1 MLVEMYETEDQ
12 QIEAVKNWLKKN
24 GPSILLSIIV
34 AVSIVFGWQGWE
46 QSQQKGN
53 ETASELYQSMIEALA
68 LITSDTDLETN
79 RHAKTV
85 NHLAGQLISEHS
97 GLHYSYFAGLALA
110 KLAVQK
116 NDPVEAEKQLRWVV
130 EQSNDESMTSIAR
143 IRLAHVLAS
152 QGNVNDGLTIL
163 NSEISNAFKSLSDEA
178 RGDLYL
184 LLDDKE
190 QARMAYQSSVDY
202 AKGNG
207 ERENALVQLKLNDL
221 AKAP

>member
-12 QIEAVKNWLKKN
+12 QIEAVKKWFKKN
-24 GPSILLSIIV
+24 GPSIFLSIIV
-34 AVSIVFGWQGWE
+34 SVGIVFGWQGWE
-46 QSQQKGN
+46 QSQQKGS
-53 ETASELYQSMIEALA
+53 EVASELYQGMIEALV
-68 LITSDTDLETN
+68 LIKSDTDLETN

-85 NHLAGQLISEHS
+85 KHLAGKLISEHS

-110 KLAVQK
+110 KLAVQD
-116 NDPVEAEKQLRWVV
+116 NDLVEAENQLRWVV
-130 EQSNDESMTSIAR
+130 EQSNDASMTSIAR

-152 QGNVNDGLTIL
+152 QGNVNDGLVML
-163 NSEISNAFKSLSDEA
+163 NTEISSAFKSLSDEA

-207 ERENALVQLKLNDL
+207 ERENTLVQLKLSDL